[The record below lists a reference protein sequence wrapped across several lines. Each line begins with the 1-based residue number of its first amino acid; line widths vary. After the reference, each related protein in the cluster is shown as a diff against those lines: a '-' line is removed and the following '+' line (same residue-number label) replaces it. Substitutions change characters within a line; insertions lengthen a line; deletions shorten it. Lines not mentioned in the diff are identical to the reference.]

1 MLSLGGNQQQNTGT
15 ALNLSLSGAPTGQG
29 LGQAQV
35 NPYQQNQFAAA
46 GSNPFLTG
54 LTGGQSQQWGQQ
66 APQPPS
72 ELEINM
78 LILQSLT
85 PVESFIASANMGV
98 IIELFSSVVT
108 LSVMEILR
116 NSAFILNE
124 DDGTLKLDVTS
135 LPTNLQTV
143 SNENVAAQF
152 NALQSSAKQAEAA
165 GNQTRQGI
173 ATYAQQSMMGGALN
187 AALQNEGFME
197 KAGNVSGSFLNR
209 VLTGGR

>member
-78 LILQSLT
+78 LLLQSLT
-85 PVESFIASANMGV
+85 PVESFVASANMGV

-108 LSVMEILR
+108 HSVMEILR
-116 NSAFILNE
+116 NATFTMN
-124 DDGTLKLDVTS
+124 DDEGTLKMDVTT
-135 LPTNLQTV
+135 LPQNLQTV
-143 SNENVAAQF
+143 SGENVAAQF
-152 NALQSSAKQAEAA
+152 NALQS
-165 GNQTRQGI
+165 NC
-173 ATYAQQSMMGGALN
+173 N
-187 AALQNEGFME
+187 AAVT
-197 KAGNVSGSFLNR
+197 AGKGY
-209 VLTGGR
+209 TA